1 MKNILWLV
9 FTTISVSVFSQHIK
23 IDKKKLEFLKT
34 ETHIQVKFKYDN
46 LSFNANNLSEIDFI
60 DYFKEKM
67 ASRQKDS
74 TGWTNA
80 YFLHKDSLWQEAYV
94 SKLNETLERYQAPIF
109 SLDQSLNSN
118 YYMLVEVS
126 WIYAGYDIGVAR
138 SPSKV
143 KLKLHIFEQNTKKKI
158 TTIPVGITTADNGKE
173 DNDSEWTY
181 LRRVQNAFTI
191 SGFKLGIALKRVF
204 DKK

>member
-1 MKNILWLV
+1 MKHILWVVL
-9 FTTISVSVFSQHIK
+9 TTISLSAFSQHIK
-23 IDKKKLEFLKT
+23 IDKKKLEFLKN
-34 ETHIQVKFKYDN
+34 ETHVLVKFKYDN
-46 LSFNANNLSEIDFI
+46 LSFNADNLSEIVFI
-60 DYFKEKM
+60 DYFEEKM

-74 TGWTNA
+74 TGWTHA
-80 YFLHKDSLWQEAYV
+80 YFKHKDSLWQEAYV

-109 SLDQSLNSN
+109 SLDESLSTN

-126 WIYAGYDIGVAR
+126 WIYAGYDIGIAK

-143 KLKLHIFEQNTKKKI
+143 KLKLHIFEQDTKKKM
-158 TTIPVGITTADNGKE
+158 TTIPVGITTADNDKE

-181 LRRVQNAFTI
+181 LRRIQNAFTI